1 MDERVPLMPSK
12 KLRDHLGLSQSQ
24 FAKWLGAGL
33 RTVQHWEQGRGMKA
47 STRKGLLAL
56 LFIAQ
61 KGLMAE
67 FKGWIK
73 KQENKND

>member
-1 MDERVPLMPSK
+1 MPSK

-47 STRKGLLAL
+47 STRNGLLAL
-56 LFIAQ
+56 LFIARN
-61 KGLMAE
+61 GLMDE
-67 FKGWIK
+67 FKKWMRG
-73 KQENKND
+73 EGE

>member
-1 MDERVPLMPSK
+1 MPSK

-33 RTVQHWEQGRGMKA
+33 RTVQHWEQGRGTKA

-61 KGLMAE
+61 KGLMGE
-67 FKGWIK
+67 FEKWV
-73 KQENKND
+73 KNNERGK

>member
-1 MDERVPLMPSK
+1 MPSK
-12 KLRDHLGLSQSQ
+12 KLREHLGLSQSQ

-56 LFIAQ
+56 LFIVR
-61 KGLMAE
+61 KGMMAE
-67 FKGWIK
+67 FKGWMRGDDE
-73 KQENKND
+73 QGETD

>member
-1 MDERVPLMPSK
+1 MPGK

-24 FAKWLGAGL
+24 FAKWLGAGV

-56 LFIAQ
+56 LFIAR

-67 FKGWIK
+67 FKKWMRG
-73 KQENKND
+73 E